1 MDGLAGTNRSTK
13 GEAGTVECR
22 QKGSKPGEATWDD
35 WAQAKGLTPDRVTLW
50 PGGRL
55 GGHGGRDFLPLP
67 SPSLFFKIHF
77 SLFGLH
83 LLLYRTLALSLP
95 AG

>member
-67 SPSLFFKIHF
+67 LPSPSLFFKIHF
-77 SLFGLH
+77 
-83 LLLYRTLALSLP
+83 YRTLALSLP